1 MPIACSIFHS
11 GRGYMVSR
19 EPATEERKV
28 TFRLTTPLIGRQ
40 LSVRRGPLPRRYK
53 HCESYGRLKDNSESL
68 IHRGL
73 LVSCSYASRGKRKKY
88 DQKSHERGPIF
99 PLKSGLV
106 RLDAANPNRPP
117 GRSGSEI
124 ETIGGRNLVC
134 DAFGVRTM
142 EPSHENK
149 FLFFSQTDSSSCS
162 NIRCFTHK

>member
-1 MPIACSIFHS
+1 MERHEIAISEGMPIACSIFHS

-19 EPATEERKV
+19 EPATEEREL

-53 HCESYGRLKDNSESL
+53 LCESYGRLTDNSESL
-68 IHRGL
+68 IHR
-73 LVSCSYASRGKRKKY
+73 RKPKKY

-106 RLDAANPNRPP
+106 RLDADNPNRPP

-124 ETIGGRNLVC
+124 ETVGGRNLVC
-134 DAFGVRTM
+134 DEFGVRTM
-142 EPSHENK
+142 EPSHDNEI
-149 FLFFSQTDSSSCS
+149 LAFSQTDSSFRS